1 MRRYTDVQTRKD
13 LSADINRERLAI
25 GQRWFRLALAWS
37 WSRSAPKTEAERQ
50 VAIRHLHPSHAVG
63 AKAKNIGSLAASLDK
78 VENLAAKIR
87 QARVLRWRLTLPS
100 GALYYNPTAP
110 NAASQRPLAERLQLR
125 IARLAED
132 TLLRTTSAPARDS
145 VVVRTTTD
153 PARLGLVVSFD
164 LCCPYSGGYKSWT
177 AKAYARF
184 ITVPHQWLSRV
195 HKRGLDALGGMMTLD
210 AAPVDT
216 TERGLAV
223 YAAAWLQQG
232 RGYECQTVH
241 GYIAVDLSG
250 NSYHGK
256 NVKAAI
262 AGLRRKTATPAERHA
277 RSLAYI
283 KGRMK
288 KATQLCAGRTFTLAD
303 AKALGFCDYGIRS
316 WCHRVGIDPDGQ
328 ATIEQ
333 IIAGY
338 KSAPVAEARQFILHY
353 CR

>member
-164 LCCPYSGGYKSWT
+164 LCCPYS
-177 AKAYARF
+177 
-184 ITVPHQWLSRV
+184 
-195 HKRGLDALGGMMTLD
+195 
-210 AAPVDT
+210 
-216 TERGLAV
+216 
-223 YAAAWLQQG
+223 
-232 RGYECQTVH
+232 
-241 GYIAVDLSG
+241 
-250 NSYHGK
+250 
-256 NVKAAI
+256 
-262 AGLRRKTATPAERHA
+262 
-277 RSLAYI
+277 
-283 KGRMK
+283 
-288 KATQLCAGRTFTLAD
+288 AGRTFTLAD

-338 KSAPVAEARQFILHY
+338 KSAPVSEARQFILHY